1 MTNMQANIGTD
12 STGSFTGYRA
22 LIIKNPFQPLFYL
35 LTNKYE
41 RINKM
46 AHFGDIAKTFNSYV
60 IELVRKKKI
69 KNTNG
74 LYLRTMMVFMA
85 YSCLGE
91 RAENLTP
98 SKAMQWLEQKL
109 NWRTNSASM
118 SRNNAVLFELGLIT
132 MIEDPEDARAKV
144 VILTKKGEEFAK
156 LMR

>member
-1 MTNMQANIGTD
+1 MQANICTK
-12 STGSFTGYRA
+12 SVGSFSGCRA
-22 LIIKNPFQPLFYL
+22 IIITNPFHPIR
-35 LTNKYE
+35 LTKTINE
-41 RINKM
+41 RIKGM